1 MLNKTLI
8 ALSVASISTVIPLK
22 AEEKGVYLFGS
33 AGLGTI
39 NDIDFINL
47 DDDEKGKVTYDNGFS
62 PEIGIGYDFGSLRTE
77 VSYSIIN
84 SDTNNILGQSA
95 SNDENKVK
103 TFYLSAAYDFR
114 ADKKWQPYIGVGVGK
129 SEVENSYTIDGE
141 KAKAS
146 EDGLTTVRFKLGV
159 TYAASD
165 NLDIFGEAYRANT
178 EDISQ
183 TVDGTRFTVKDLS
196 ASGISLGLRYK
207 L

>member
-1 MLNKTLI
+1 MFNKTLI
-8 ALSVASISTVIPLK
+8 ALSVASISTFIPLK

-39 NDIDFINL
+39 NDIDFINV
-47 DDDEKGKVTYDNGFS
+47 DNNQAGKITYDNGFS

-84 SDTNNILGQSA
+84 ADTDKILGQSVN
-95 SNDENKVK
+95 NDENKVK

-129 SEVENSYTIDGE
+129 SEVENSYTIEGV

-146 EDGLTTVRFKLGV
+146 KDGLTSVKFKLGV
-159 TYAASD
+159 NYAASD
-165 NLDIFGEAYRANT
+165 NLDIFGEAYRAIT
-178 EDISQ
+178 EDITQ
-183 TVDGTRFTVKDLS
+183 TVEDTTVTVKDLS
-196 ASGISLGLRYK
+196 VSGILLGLRYK